1 MMALLYK
8 IFLYGHIAAGTLA
21 LLSGTI
27 SLIRRK
33 GDSKHRFIGNIFLY
47 SMLVVGAS
55 AFFMAVYKP
64 NSFLFMVGIFSSY
77 LVSTGARILYLKR
90 IPEGQKPFL
99 IDWLLSVAM
108 FGFGLVFIVL
118 GARNILEG
126 NYFGITYLV
135 FGSIGLFLVSQ
146 DIKLYFGKITNKNYW
161 LYMHITRMLA
171 GNIAAFT
178 AFLVVNNTVLPALV
192 VWLLPTVIGS
202 ALISYYQA
210 IYRKKER
217 KLLPPTLP
225 QTVLS

>member
-1 MMALLYK
+1 MALLYK

-33 GDSKHRFIGNIFLY
+33 GDRKHRFIGNIFLY

-64 NSFLFMVGIFSSY
+64 NQFLFMVGIFSTY

-90 IPEGQKPFL
+90 IPEGQKPSL

-108 FGFGLVFIVL
+108 FSFGLAFIVS
-118 GARNILEG
+118 GARNILAG

-146 DIKLYFGKITNKNYW
+146 DITLYFGKIKKKNYW
-161 LYMHITRMLA
+161 LYMHITRMVA

-210 IYRKKER
+210 LYRKKPSA
-217 KLLPPTLP
+217 LPLPTVSP
-225 QTVLS
+225 ATLS